1 MSRVGLSPIE
11 IPSGVEVKLAEGA
24 LVAKG
29 KLGEQSVPV
38 AEEVEVV
45 IEDNQIVVKSRGE
58 SLRERSMWGT
68 MRSLM
73 NNAVVGVA
81 NGFTKRLVI
90 TGVGYRA
97 QVQGKNL
104 TLQLGYSHDINYPI
118 PEGIDI
124 QLEGDRSE
132 IVAVTGVSKQR
143 VGQVASE
150 IRAFRKPEPYK
161 GKGIKYDDEQILR
174 KEGKKK

>member
-24 LVAKG
+24 FVAKG

-38 AEEVEVV
+38 AEEVDVV
-45 IEDNQIVVKSRGE
+45 IEDNRVVVKARGKTQ
-58 SLRERSMWGT
+58 RERSMWGT
-68 MRSLM
+68 MRSLL
-73 NNAVVGVA
+73 NNAVVGVSD
-81 NGFTKRLVI
+81 GFTKRLVI

-97 QVQGKNL
+97 QVQGKKL
-104 TLQLGYSHDINYPI
+104 TLQLGYSHDVTYTF

-124 QLEGDRSE
+124 QLEGERGE
-132 IVAVTGVSKQR
+132 IVAVTGINKQR

>member
-1 MSRVGLSPIE
+1 
-11 IPSGVEVKLAEGA
+11 
-24 LVAKG
+24 
-29 KLGEQSVPV
+29 
-38 AEEVEVV
+38 
-45 IEDNQIVVKSRGE
+45 
-58 SLRERSMWGT
+58 
-68 MRSLM
+68 M

>member
-24 LVAKG
+24 FTAKG
-29 KLGEQSVPV
+29 KLGEQSVPI

-45 IEDNQIVVKSRGE
+45 IEDNQVVVKPRGE

>member
-24 LVAKG
+24 FIAKG
-29 KLGEQSVPV
+29 KLGEQSVPIGD
-38 AEEVEVV
+38 EVEVV
-45 IEDNQIVVKSRGE
+45 IEDNQVVVKSRGE

-73 NNAVVGVA
+73 NNAVVGVSD
-81 NGFTKRLVI
+81 GFTKRLVI

-104 TLQLGYSHDINYPI
+104 TLQLGFSHDINYSI

-132 IVAVTGVSKQR
+132 IVAVTGISKQR